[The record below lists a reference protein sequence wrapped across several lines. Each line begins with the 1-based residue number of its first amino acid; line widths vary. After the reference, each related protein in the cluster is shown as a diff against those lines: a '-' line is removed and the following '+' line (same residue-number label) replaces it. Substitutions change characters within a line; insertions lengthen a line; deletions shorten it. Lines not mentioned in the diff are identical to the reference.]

1 GGQGVAARAR
11 RIEHV
16 GGGQAVPGV
25 LPALREPLTAP
36 DEGDD
41 VTVGALL
48 RTGAG
53 ACRDLGGRGAGGA
66 VGRTAVRDH
75 LRLTRPCGRR
85 RPRRRP
91 GPRAA
96 GGWRGPARTSP
107 VSASKREPWHGQSS
121 SASSCRSAQPLW
133 VQYPE

>member
-1 GGQGVAARAR
+1 
-11 RIEHV
+11 
-16 GGGQAVPGV
+16 AVPGV

-96 GGWRGPARTSP
+96 GGWRGPPGPRRSRRR
-107 VSASKREPWHGQSS
+107 SASRGTGSRARRP
-121 SASSCRSAQPLW
+121 
-133 VQYPE
+133 